1 MPVHDKTVS
10 DFPKTLTVCC
20 KSLTVC
26 CKSLTVF
33 PRIRLRLPAPAHPRL
48 PVRLIPARM

>member
-10 DFPKTLTVCC
+10 DFPKTLTGCC